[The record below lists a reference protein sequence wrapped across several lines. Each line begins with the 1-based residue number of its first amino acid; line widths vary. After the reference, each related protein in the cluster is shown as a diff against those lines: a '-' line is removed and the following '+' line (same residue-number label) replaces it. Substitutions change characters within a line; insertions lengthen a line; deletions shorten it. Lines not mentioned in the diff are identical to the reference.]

1 MAQQP
6 CHAACDSQSTLVSS
20 GTRHG
25 TFQRRAGS
33 SAVVREG
40 IASPG
45 RTTYLPHVPNA
56 EHRNCRNCVVKH
68 QTHTARQPCR
78 NAYTITRYKG
88 TATPQNRVYAR
99 GPRHAARGIQRHNI
113 GAQDPFLD
121 DCDGLARPC
130 GKGGERNPREGA
142 NPPPMSRMRERESE
156 RERE

>member
-56 EHRNCRNCVVKH
+56 EHRNCRKRGRTVLIENRCHDCATDTVRGKTLDAHGPAAVQKCIH
-68 QTHTARQPCR
+68 NHTLQGHSDSTKQGLR
-78 NAYTITRYKG
+78 TR
-88 TATPQNRVYAR
+88 PEAR
-99 GPRHAARGIQRHNI
+99 GTGHSK
-113 GAQDPFLD
+113 AQYRRAGSVSGRLR
-121 DCDGLARPC
+121 RPC
-130 GKGGERNPREGA
+130 QTLW
-142 NPPPMSRMRERESE
+142 
-156 RERE
+156 